1 MGKYCS
7 IMFLIV
13 CQIFSGLVTLRK
25 LCNHPDLVTNEYR
38 KGGKCVV
45 GGKGKSAAEGEG
57 DDSNDEEFMTLV
69 KKRKVTDDEIT
80 GDIEETYGYW
90 RRSGKM
96 IVIEALL
103 RMWYEQKHKVLL
115 FTQSKQVGVVN
126 ILVLNYFVH
135 YRCY

>member
-1 MGKYCS
+1 M
-7 IMFLIV
+7 
-13 CQIFSGLVTLRK
+13 TLRK

-38 KGGKCVV
+38 KGGKGVS
-45 GGKGKSAAEGEG
+45 GGEGEGVAGGEGKSVAEGEG
-57 DDSNDEEFMTLV
+57 DDSDDEEFMTLV
-69 KKRKVTDDEIT
+69 KKRKMTDNEIT

-115 FTQSKQVGVVN
+115 FTQSKQVGVVY
-126 ILVLNYFVH
+126 ILILNYFVH
-135 YRCY
+135 YRC

>member
-1 MGKYCS
+1 
-7 IMFLIV
+7 MFLIV

-57 DDSNDEEFMTLV
+57 DDSDDEEFMTVV

>member
-1 MGKYCS
+1 M
-7 IMFLIV
+7 
-13 CQIFSGLVTLRK
+13 TLRK

-38 KGGKCVV
+38 KGGKGVA
-45 GGKGKSAAEGEG
+45 GGGEGMAGGEGKSVAEGEG
-57 DDSNDEEFMTLV
+57 DDSDDEEFMTLV
-69 KKRKVTDDEIT
+69 KKRKITDNEIT

-115 FTQSKQVGVVN
+115 FTQSKQVGVVY
-126 ILVLNYFVH
+126 ILILNYFVH
-135 YRCY
+135 